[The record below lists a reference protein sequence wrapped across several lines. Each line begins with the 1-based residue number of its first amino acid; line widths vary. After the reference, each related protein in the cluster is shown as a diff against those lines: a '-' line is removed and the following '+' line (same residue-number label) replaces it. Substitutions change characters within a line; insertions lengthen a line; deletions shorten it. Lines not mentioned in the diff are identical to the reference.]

1 MCRIAFLSVHTSPL
15 ALAGSGEAGGMN
27 IYERELAREL
37 GQRGLRVDIFTRRQ
51 DPESLPVIPWE
62 ANVRVIPV
70 GAGPEASV
78 PKEEVYRLL
87 PQFLRGVV
95 QFREATGEDYDL
107 IHSHYWL
114 SGWVGQALQG
124 LWRLPHVTMFHSL
137 GEAKN
142 RARVSEHEPPH
153 RIQAERQIA
162 QSADRVICAS
172 QDEKEMLMRLYGVSA
187 ESIEVVPCGVDLE
200 AFRPLDKA
208 EVRRRLGFAE
218 EPIVLFVGRIE
229 PLKGIDILVRAVAQ
243 VSEDIRF
250 CLVVVGGDASAEAE
264 KAELRRLA
272 EELGISQ
279 RVAFLDAVDH
289 SLLPLYYNAADVCV
303 VPSYYE
309 SFGLVALEAM
319 ACGTPVVASRVGGL
333 QGTVRDS
340 ETGFLVPWRC
350 PEPFAERLELLLENE
365 ELRRNLGM
373 SARAA
378 AEDYAWS
385 RIAERVQAVYDRVM
399 AVHYACLSGRQA
411 HVCCRAAGD
420 DQGRCHAA
428 EGAVTLA

>member
-1 MCRIAFLSVHTSPL
+1 
-15 ALAGSGEAGGMN
+15 
-27 IYERELAREL
+27 LAREL
-37 GQRGLRVDIFTRRQ
+37 GRRGLRVDIFTRRQ
-51 DPESLPVIPWE
+51 DPESLAMIPWE
-62 ANVRVIPV
+62 DNVRVIPIS
-70 GAGPEASV
+70 AGPAAPV
-78 PKEEVYRLL
+78 PKGDVYRLL
-87 PQFLRGVV
+87 PQFLRGMM

-107 IHSHYWL
+107 MHSHYWL
-114 SGWVGQALQG
+114 SGWVGQVLQG

-142 RARVSEHEPPH
+142 RARVSEHEPSH
-153 RIQAERQIA
+153 RIEAERQIA

-172 QDEKEMLMRLYGVSA
+172 QDEKDMLLRLYGVPA
-187 ESIEVVPCGVDLE
+187 ENVELVPCGVDLK
-200 AFRPLDKA
+200 AFRPMDKG
-208 EVRRRLGFAE
+208 EVRRRLGFPE
-218 EPIVLFVGRIE
+218 EPVVLFVGRIE

-264 KAELRRLA
+264 KAELRSLA
-272 EELGISQ
+272 QKLGISR

-289 SLLPLYYNAADVCV
+289 SLLPQYYNAADICV

-365 ELRRNLGM
+365 ELRRNLG
-373 SARAA
+373 AGGRAA
-378 AEDYAWS
+378 AEDYAWP
-385 RIAERVQAVYDRVM
+385 RIAERVQAVYDRLM
-399 AVHYACLSGRQA
+399 AVHHASHPDRQA
-411 HVCCRAAGD
+411 HACCREASDAHGLCHSSDGAA
-420 DQGRCHAA
+420 AP
-428 EGAVTLA
+428 V

>member
-1 MCRIAFLSVHTSPL
+1 M
-15 ALAGSGEAGGMN
+15 
-27 IYERELAREL
+27 
-37 GQRGLRVDIFTRRQ
+37 
-51 DPESLPVIPWE
+51 IPWE
-62 ANVRVIPV
+62 DNVRVIPIS
-70 GAGPEASV
+70 AGPAAPV
-78 PKEEVYRLL
+78 PKGDVYRLL
-87 PQFLRGVV
+87 PQFLRGVM
-95 QFREATGEDYDL
+95 QFRETTGEDYDL
-107 IHSHYWL
+107 MHSHYWL
-114 SGWVGQALQG
+114 SGWVGQVLQG

-142 RARVSEHEPPH
+142 RARVSEHEPSH
-153 RIQAERQIA
+153 RIEAERQIA

-172 QDEKEMLMRLYGVSA
+172 QDEKDMLLRLYGVPA
-187 ESIEVVPCGVDLE
+187 ENVELVPCGVDLK
-200 AFRPLDKA
+200 AFRPMDKG
-208 EVRRRLGFAE
+208 EVRRRLGFPE
-218 EPIVLFVGRIE
+218 EPVVLFVGRIE

-264 KAELRRLA
+264 KAELRLLA
-272 EELGISQ
+272 EKLGISR

-289 SLLPLYYNAADVCV
+289 SLLPLYYNAADICV

-365 ELRRNLGM
+365 ELRRNLGL

-378 AEDYAWS
+378 AEDYAWP
-385 RIAERVQAVYDRVM
+385 RIAERVQAVYDRLM
-399 AVHYACLSGRQA
+399 AVHHARA
-411 HVCCRAAGD
+411 CCRGAGD
-420 DQGRCHAA
+420 AHGLCHASDSA
-428 EGAVTLA
+428 ATPV

>member
-15 ALAGSGEAGGMN
+15 AMAGSREAGGMN
-27 IYERELAREL
+27 IYEGELAREL
-37 GQRGLRVDIFTRRQ
+37 GRRGLRVDIFTRRQ
-51 DPESLPVIPWE
+51 DAESLAVIPWE

-70 GAGPEASV
+70 TGGPEAPV
-78 PKEEVYRLL
+78 AKEEVYRLL
-87 PQFLRGVV
+87 PQFLRGVM
-95 QFREATGEDYDL
+95 QFRETTGEDYDL

-153 RIQAERQIA
+153 RIEAERQIA
-162 QSADRVICAS
+162 RSAERVICAS
-172 QDEKEMLMRLYGVSA
+172 QDEKEILLRLYGVPA
-187 ESIEVVPCGVDLE
+187 ESIEVIPCGVDLQ
-200 AFRPLDKA
+200 AFRPLDRA
-208 EVRRRLGFAE
+208 EVRRRLGFPE
-218 EPIVLFVGRIE
+218 EPIILFVGRIE

-272 EELGISQ
+272 QKLGISR

-289 SLLPLYYNAADVCV
+289 SLLPLYYNAADICV

-378 AEDYAWS
+378 AEDYAWP

-399 AVHYACLSGRQA
+399 AVHHA

-420 DQGRCHAA
+420 DQARCHAA
-428 EGAVTLA
+428 EDGAPV

>member
-15 ALAGSGEAGGMN
+15 ALAGTREAGGMN

-37 GQRGLRVDIFTRRQ
+37 GRRGLRVDIFTRRQ
-51 DPESLPVIPWE
+51 DPESLAVIPWD
-62 ANVRVIPV
+62 ANVRVIPIS
-70 GAGPEASV
+70 AGPEAPV
-78 PKEEVYRLL
+78 PKEDVYRLL
-87 PQFLRGVV
+87 PQFLRGMM

-107 IHSHYWL
+107 MHSHYWL
-114 SGWVGQALQG
+114 SGWVGQALQS

-142 RARVSEHEPPH
+142 RARVSEHEPSY
-153 RIQAERQIA
+153 RIDAERQIA

-172 QDEKEMLMRLYGVSA
+172 QDEKEMLIRLYGVPA
-187 ESIEVVPCGVDLE
+187 DNIELVPCGVDLE
-200 AFRPLDKA
+200 EFRPLDKA
-208 EVRRRLGFAE
+208 EVRRRLGFPE

-264 KAELRRLA
+264 KTELRRLA
-272 EELGISQ
+272 RKLGISR

-365 ELRRNLGM
+365 ELRRNLGEG
-373 SARAA
+373 ARAA
-378 AEDYAWS
+378 AEDYAWP
-385 RIAERVQAVYDRVM
+385 RIAERVQAVYDRLM
-399 AVHYACLSGRQA
+399 AVHHA
-411 HVCCRAAGD
+411 HACCRGAGD
-420 DQGRCHAA
+420 AQGLCRASDSA
-428 EGAVTLA
+428 ETPV

>member
-1 MCRIAFLSVHTSPL
+1 
-15 ALAGSGEAGGMN
+15 
-27 IYERELAREL
+27 
-37 GQRGLRVDIFTRRQ
+37 
-51 DPESLPVIPWE
+51 
-62 ANVRVIPV
+62 
-70 GAGPEASV
+70 
-78 PKEEVYRLL
+78 
-87 PQFLRGVV
+87 
-95 QFREATGEDYDL
+95 
-107 IHSHYWL
+107 
-114 SGWVGQALQG
+114 
-124 LWRLPHVTMFHSL
+124 VTMFHSL

-142 RARVSEHEPPH
+142 RARVSEHEPSY
-153 RIQAERQIA
+153 RIQAEREVA
-162 QSADRVICAS
+162 QSADRVISAS
-172 QDEKEMLMRLYGVSA
+172 QDEREMLMRLYGVPP
-187 ESIEVVPCGVDLE
+187 ESVEMVPCGVDLE
-200 AFRPLDKA
+200 EFRPLDKA
-208 EVRRRLGFAE
+208 EVRRRLGFPE

-272 EELGISQ
+272 QELGISR

-303 VPSYYE
+303 VPSYSE

-333 QGTVRDS
+333 QGTIRDS

-365 ELRRNLGM
+365 ELRRNLGA

-378 AEDYAWS
+378 AEDYAWP
-385 RIAERVQAVYDRVM
+385 RIAERVQAVYDQVM
-399 AVHYACLSGRQA
+399 AVHHA
-411 HVCCRAAGD
+411 HACCRAAGD
-420 DQGRCHAA
+420 VHGRCHGPESATTP
-428 EGAVTLA
+428 V

>member
-15 ALAGSGEAGGMN
+15 ALAGTREAGGMN

-37 GQRGLRVDIFTRRQ
+37 GRGGLRVDIFTRRQ
-51 DPESLPVIPWE
+51 DGESLAAIPWE
-62 ANVRVIPV
+62 ANVRVIPIS
-70 GAGPEASV
+70 AGPEGPV
-78 PKEEVYRLL
+78 PKEDVYRLL
-87 PQFLRGVV
+87 PQFLRGMV
-95 QFREATGEDYDL
+95 QFREASGEDYDL
-107 IHSHYWL
+107 LHSHYWL

-142 RARVSEHEPPH
+142 RARVSEHEPTY
-153 RIQAERQIA
+153 RIEAERQIA
-162 QSADRVICAS
+162 QSAERVICAS
-172 QDEKEMLMRLYGVSA
+172 QDEKEMLMRLYGVPA
-187 ESIEVVPCGVDLE
+187 ESIELVPCGVDLE

-208 EVRRRLGFAE
+208 EVRRGLGFPE

-250 CLVVVGGDASAEAE
+250 CLVVVGGDANAELE

-272 EELGISQ
+272 RKLGISQ

-365 ELRRNLGM
+365 ELRRNLGA

-378 AEDYAWS
+378 AEDYAWP

-399 AVHYACLSGRQA
+399 AVHHA
-411 HVCCRAAGD
+411 HACCRAAGD
-420 DQGRCHAA
+420 APGRCHAP
-428 EGAVTLA
+428 EGAATAV

>member
-15 ALAGSGEAGGMN
+15 ALAGTREAGGMN

-37 GQRGLRVDIFTRRQ
+37 GRHGLRVDIFTRRQ
-51 DPESLPVIPWE
+51 DPESLAIIPWE
-62 ANVRVIPV
+62 ANVRVIPIS
-70 GAGPEASV
+70 AGPESPV
-78 PKEEVYRLL
+78 PKEDVYRLL
-87 PQFLRGVV
+87 PQFLRGMM

-107 IHSHYWL
+107 MHSHYWL
-114 SGWVGQALQG
+114 SGWVGQALQS

-142 RARVSEHEPPH
+142 RARVSEHEPGY
-153 RIQAERQIA
+153 RIDAERQIA

-172 QDEKEMLMRLYGVSA
+172 QDEKEMLIRLYGVPDDN
-187 ESIEVVPCGVDLE
+187 IELVPCGVDLE
-200 AFRPLDKA
+200 EFRPMDKA
-208 EVRRRLGFAE
+208 EVRRRLGFPE

-264 KAELRRLA
+264 KTELRRLA
-272 EELGISQ
+272 RKLGISR

-365 ELRRNLGM
+365 ELRRNLGEG
-373 SARAA
+373 ARAA
-378 AEDYAWS
+378 AEDYAWP
-385 RIAERVQAVYDRVM
+385 RIAERVQAVYDRLM
-399 AVHYACLSGRQA
+399 AVHHA
-411 HVCCRAAGD
+411 HACCRGAGD
-420 DQGRCHAA
+420 AHGLCHASDGA
-428 EGAVTLA
+428 ETPV